1 MDRSSPPT
9 GYGDIPAA
17 PARAPFSS
25 AMADVLTEFRPA
37 VVSFHFGLPSMELLA
52 RVRAWGAKI
61 LFSATTVGGGA
72 VARSARS

>member
-1 MDRSSPPT
+1 
-9 GYGDIPAA
+9 
-17 PARAPFSS
+17 
-25 AMADVLTEFRPA
+25 MADVLTEFRPA